1 MNYNVHPS
9 IHDLLVDISSLS
21 PLDGN
26 PRKGNVDAIMSS
38 YKEFGQIKPI
48 VIRPNDDGTSTV
60 VAGNHQVQAAKK
72 LGWTHIAAVK
82 LDADDQKAI
91 AFALADNRTNELGYS
106 DSNLVFELLS
116 EVQDSYTDLLD
127 GLGWDE
133 FEIAYYDEHATKSKY
148 ESIGSESQSGFV
160 VPEISAPVVPS
171 PDHFSAMVRQDEDGE
186 HKIIAGNNAD
196 HEDAAIRGS
205 TVVTPGAAPKAVV
218 QYTIVFEDSEQQKR
232 WYDFIRWL
240 KLQTGYEG
248 ATVSQKLMAFIDAHS
263 EV

>member
-1 MNYNVHPS
+1 MNCNVHPS
-9 IHDLLVDISSLS
+9 IHELLVDISILS

-48 VIRPNDDGTSTV
+48 VIRPNDDGTATV

-72 LGWTHIAAVK
+72 LGWTHIAAVR

-91 AFALADNRTNELGYS
+91 AFALADNRTTELGYS
-106 DSNLVFELLS
+106 DNTMVFELLS

-133 FEIAYYDEHATKSKY
+133 FEIAYYDEHSTKSKY
-148 ESIGSESQSGFV
+148 ESIGTDSQPGFV
-160 VPEISAPVVPS
+160 VPEISVPS
-171 PDHFSAMVRQDEDGE
+171 VPAVDHFSSLVKQDEDGE
-186 HKIIAGNNAD
+186 HKIIADGTAD

-205 TVVTPGAAPKAVV
+205 TVVAPGAAPKAVV

-232 WYDFIRWL
+232 WYDFVRWL
-240 KLQTGYEG
+240 KLQAGYEG
-248 ATVSQKLMAFIDAHS
+248 ATVSQKLMSFIDAHS
-263 EV
+263 EI